1 MSPLISIVDDDQSA
15 RCSVNFLIQSLG
27 YQTAPFASAEEFLE
41 SGHLDDTSCLITD
54 VKMPGMSGIELQQR
68 LSSSGH
74 EIPIIFITA
83 FFEDKLRERA
93 LKAGAIGF
101 FNKPFREENLIACL
115 EQALGR
121 TDCE

>member
-1 MSPLISIVDDDQSA
+1 MTPLISIVDDDQSA
-15 RCSVNFLIQSLG
+15 RCSVNFLVQSLG

-54 VKMPGMSGIELQQR
+54 VKMPGMSGMELQQR

-74 EIPIIFITA
+74 EIPVIFITA